1 MRFSRLG
8 ERLTGHSGTLQ
19 LMEDLGAAMATDEPL
34 IMLGGGNP
42 ARIDAM
48 SEVFAKR
55 MAQMAADS
63 ATFERVMGVYDGQ
76 CGDPE
81 FLSSVARLLN
91 REFHWPVT
99 EKNIAV
105 TNGSQN
111 AFFYLFNLFAG
122 TGVSGEMQRVFLPL
136 APEYIGYGDQ
146 ALEPGMFISR
156 KPRIEMLDN
165 REFKY
170 RLDPVE
176 AVPVN
181 SAAICVSRPTNPT
194 GNVLT
199 QDELAQLRAL
209 ADGNDIPLIIDNAYG
224 TPFPD
229 IIFRDANPVYDE
241 RTVVCLSLSK
251 LGLPGVR
258 TGIVVANEEI
268 IRALGALN
276 AVFALASSSFGPA
289 LVRPLFDNGEIVR
302 LSREVIKPYYHG
314 AAQRALAW
322 LDESLGDSPA
332 RIHSPE
338 GAFFMW
344 LWCPDLPI
352 TSAELYRRLR
362 KRNVLVVPGQYFF
375 PGLQDEWR
383 HTDECI
389 RINYSQEPNMVK
401 EGLAIIG
408 EEVRRAYACQE

>member
-1 MRFSRLG
+1 M
-8 ERLTGHSGTLQ
+8 
-19 LMEDLGAAMATDEPL
+19 
-34 IMLGGGNP
+34 
-42 ARIDAM
+42 
-48 SEVFAKR
+48 
-55 MAQMAADS
+55 
-63 ATFERVMGVYDGQ
+63 
-76 CGDPE
+76 
-81 FLSSVARLLN
+81 
-91 REFHWPVT
+91 
-99 EKNIAV
+99 
-105 TNGSQN
+105 
-111 AFFYLFNLFAG
+111 
-122 TGVSGEMQRVFLPL
+122 
-136 APEYIGYGDQ
+136 
-146 ALEPGMFISR
+146 
-156 KPRIEMLDN
+156 
-165 REFKY
+165 
-170 RLDPVE
+170 
-176 AVPVN
+176 
-181 SAAICVSRPTNPT
+181 
-194 GNVLT
+194 
-199 QDELAQLRAL
+199 

>member
-1 MRFSRLG
+1 MLIRF
-8 ERLTGHSGTLQ
+8 T
-19 LMEDLGAAMATDEPL
+19 
-34 IMLGGGNP
+34 
-42 ARIDAM
+42 
-48 SEVFAKR
+48 
-55 MAQMAADS
+55 
-63 ATFERVMGVYDGQ
+63 
-76 CGDPE
+76 
-81 FLSSVARLLN
+81 
-91 REFHWPVT
+91 
-99 EKNIAV
+99 
-105 TNGSQN
+105 TNGPW
-111 AFFYLFNLFAG
+111 F
-122 TGVSGEMQRVFLPL
+122 VS
-136 APEYIGYGDQ
+136 
-146 ALEPGMFISR
+146 
-156 KPRIEMLDN
+156 
-165 REFKY
+165 
-170 RLDPVE
+170 
-176 AVPVN
+176 
-181 SAAICVSRPTNPT
+181 
-194 GNVLT
+194 
-199 QDELAQLRAL
+199 
-209 ADGNDIPLIIDNAYG
+209 
-224 TPFPD
+224 
-229 IIFRDANPVYDE
+229 
-241 RTVVCLSLSK
+241 SLSK

-322 LDESLGDSPA
+322 LDESGDSPA

-408 EEVRRAYACQE
+408 EEVRRAYAVKSDAHISALWVYPIKSLDGVRRERALFGPKPGLKMTVNLLLPMKMAG